1 MNSGTSLDP
10 RIDVAEVELPIQI
23 QEDWVII
30 DVGRDVVS
38 LRPGR
43 GLEVLVGQLGEAVLV
58 EVVDLVHVP
67 LLDHVL
73 EVLEELLDLV
83 GDGVVEPVLDGV
95 PGVSVPGVL
104 VLVKLVIGI
113 HPRTS
118 LSRRRALKIGTLKHR
133 AMSQWECT
141 LKLETHSSTITPLR
155 PLAINI
161 KYS

>member
-43 GLEVLVGQLGEAVLV
+43 GLEVLIGQLGEAVLV

-83 GDGVVEPVLDGV
+83 GDGVVEPVLDRV

-113 HPRTS
+113 HPCTS

-133 AMSQWECT
+133 DGSV
-141 LKLETHSSTITPLR
+141 H
-155 PLAINI
+155 
-161 KYS
+161 

>member
-58 EVVDLVHVP
+58 EVVDLVHVS
-67 LLDHVL
+67 LLDHIL
-73 EVLEELLDLV
+73 EVLQEFLDLLRHSI
-83 GDGVVEPVLDGV
+83 VEPVKDV
-95 PGVSVPGVL
+95 
-104 VLVKLVIGI
+104 
-113 HPRTS
+113 
-118 LSRRRALKIGTLKHR
+118 
-133 AMSQWECT
+133 
-141 LKLETHSSTITPLR
+141 
-155 PLAINI
+155 
-161 KYS
+161 

>member
-43 GLEVLVGQLGEAVLV
+43 GLEVLVSQLGEAVLV

-133 AMSQWECT
+133 AMRRECT
-141 LKLETHSSTITPLR
+141 LKLETHSSTFTPTS
-155 PLAINI
+155 PPGN
-161 KYS
+161 KY